1 MSAVEYFRV
10 GVRTHAILLAEDLL
24 SASYLDTGNRGF
36 FGCPIRE
43 WVPQN
48 MTGIEPARD
57 PTRVLVEH
65 GRGSGLSRIRLAIL
79 PVGTER

>member
-10 GVRTHAILLAEDLL
+10 GVRTHAILLAEGLL
-24 SASYLDTGNRGF
+24 SASGNRGF

-79 PVGTER
+79 PEGTER